1 MPSSMFYNA
10 NLSASTKTA
19 NILAGDI
26 NEFIPVP
33 SIVSL
38 YCVSSAIGV
47 NITALADS
55 DVAVN
60 DKEIPFI
67 GTTLNQ
73 KDHLLDTFAVAGGT
87 RMAIFLRET
96 AAAATTDVYTKIEV
110 TPIAR

>member
-10 NLSASTKTA
+10 NLAASTKTA

-26 NEFIPVP
+26 NEFIAQD
-33 SIVSL
+33 SIVTI
-38 YCVSSAIGV
+38 YNVSSAIGV
-47 NITALADS
+47 NVTVLADA

-67 GTTLNQ
+67 GTTLVQ
-73 KDHLLDTFAVAGGT
+73 KDHALDSFAVAAGT
-87 RMAIFLRET
+87 RMAVFLRET

-110 TPIAR
+110 TPISR